1 VLPAGNPFDYQRPVE
16 PAVLIDREPE
26 LDALQRAAA
35 DAVAIR
41 LSAARRYGKTSLL
54 AAHIGAMREV
64 GHRAVR
70 VDFGQVA
77 TVADAA
83 ERVAR
88 SFAALP
94 GASRRTY
101 DRLLSRLGIS
111 VGVAGLTLSVSG
123 RTATRDLDRARSIL
137 AELLDLPR
145 LLHEADGGL
154 TVVCLDEFQDLLTAD
169 LALDGLVRS
178 VIQHHGRAAAYVYAG
193 SAPSLMRELFT
204 DRERPLFGQAR
215 PLELPPLPAAET
227 VEDVLAISGAQGV
240 ALDPDAVRRVVD
252 VCVGHPQRTMLLA
265 HHLFDIT
272 AVGEPAAD
280 PAGACLERALYETGD
295 VHRTVWD
302 SLPRSERAV
311 MTALADGLA
320 PTGSQTAEAHQI
332 PRGTLQKAL
341 QRLVSAGQHVHVR
354 DGHPALIDPL
364 LGIWLARR
372 GAAAGPETEA
382 ALRGL
387 GLG

>member
-1 VLPAGNPFDYQRPVE
+1 MPRSGNPFDYQRPVE
-16 PAVLIDREPE
+16 PAVLIDRTRE

-41 LSAARRYGKTSLL
+41 LSAARRFGKTSLL
-54 AAHIGAMREV
+54 AAHVSAMHEV

-88 SFAALP
+88 AFAALP

-101 DRLLSRLGIS
+101 DRLLTRLGIS

-123 RTATRDLDRARSIL
+123 RPAAREPDRARSIL

-145 LLHEADGGL
+145 QLHEVDGGL

-169 LALDGLVRS
+169 VALDGLVRS

-193 SAPSLMRELFT
+193 SAPSLMRELFS

-215 PLELPPLPAAET
+215 PVELPPLPAADT
-227 VEDVLAISGAQGV
+227 VEDVLAISEAHGV
-240 ALDPDAVRRVVD
+240 ALDPEVVRRLVD
-252 VCVGHPQRTMLLA
+252 IGIGHPQRTMLLM
-265 HHLFDIT
+265 HHLFDLT
-272 AVGEPAAD
+272 AAGDPVADAAE
-280 PAGACLERALYETGD
+280 ACLERALYETGD

-302 SLPRSERAV
+302 SLARSERAV
-311 MTALADGLA
+311 VTALSDGLA
-320 PTGSQTAEAHQI
+320 PTGSATAELHRI
-332 PRGTLQKAL
+332 PRGTLQTAL
-341 QRLVSAGQHVHVR
+341 QRLVSAGQHVDLR
-354 DGHPALIDPL
+354 DGRPALVDPF

-372 GAAAGPETEA
+372 GARPAA
-382 ALRGL
+382 R
-387 GLG
+387 